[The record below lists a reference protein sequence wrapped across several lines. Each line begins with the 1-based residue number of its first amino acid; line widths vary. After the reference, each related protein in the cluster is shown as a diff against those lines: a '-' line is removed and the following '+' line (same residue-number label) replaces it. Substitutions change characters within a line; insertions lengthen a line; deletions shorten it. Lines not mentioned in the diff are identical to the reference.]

1 MTRQT
6 SINFSVALFSLAA
19 ALLVNVVSLSAD
31 ARAGESAWRA
41 KANAAIEAAIPR
53 AEKDKT
59 RPVYHF
65 RPPAQW
71 MNDVCGAI
79 YHKGHYHIFY
89 QFNPFGDTWGSTGT
103 SWGHACSKDLIRWE
117 HLPMAIVPQVHRGEL
132 RCNSGCVTLDGHGT
146 PMIFYTFV
154 PTGGGKRS
162 QWAAVAFDDQLLQ
175 WRRVTD
181 GPLMAAGMNG
191 VPAGINGRW
200 SDPFVF
206 KSIGKT
212 FVTFKSCGGVVCEAQ
227 NKELT
232 EWTYA
237 GKMEGVSGECPNFFK
252 LGDPSAGLGAG
263 KWVLLRS
270 TTQPSYR
277 IGQFHAD
284 KIAFV
289 EEANKG
295 GTLDYGYG
303 PEWRNLWGRG
313 FYGTNV
319 LFDDRARCVLF
330 GWVSG
335 FKPGRGWN
343 GCMSLPRILT
353 LDDNNNL
360 IQIPAPEL
368 QALRGKHHA
377 VSDLKLTDEQKRLDG
392 VAGDTLEIV
401 AEFEAADTEAFGL
414 KVRQSDDGKDAITIR
429 YAGRALN
436 VAGTEVPL
444 KLEGD
449 SKSLRLHLFLDKSV
463 LELFI
468 NDGAASV
475 TRVEYPGEK
484 DLAVSAF
491 AEGGGVTLK
500 SLDAWEMT
508 SIW

>member
-1 MTRQT
+1 MAQQASREIGT
-6 SINFSVALFSLAA
+6 VLFSLAA
-19 ALLVNVVSLSAD
+19 ALTVNVVFISNG
-31 ARAGESAWRA
+31 ARAGESEWRA
-41 KANAAIEAAIPR
+41 KANAAIEAAVPR
-53 AEKDKT
+53 AEKDKS

-71 MNDVCGAI
+71 MNDICGAI
-79 YHKGHYHIFY
+79 YYKGYYHIFY
-89 QFNPFGDTWGSTGT
+89 QLNPFGDGWGSTGS
-103 SWGHACSKDLIRWE
+103 SWGHARSKDLIRWE
-117 HLPMAIVPQVHRGEL
+117 HLPIAIVPMAHRGEL
-132 RCNSGCVTLDGHGT
+132 RCNSGCVTLDGHGR

-154 PTGGGKRS
+154 PARGDATRHGKRE
-162 QWAAVAFDDQLLQ
+162 QWAAIPLDDQLLQ
-175 WRRVTD
+175 WRRVKD
-181 GPLMAAGMNG
+181 GPLMAAGING
-191 VPAGINGRW
+191 VPAGINGGW

-206 KSIGKT
+206 KSGGRT

-232 EWTYA
+232 EWKYA
-237 GKMEGVSGECPNFFK
+237 GKMEGVSGECPNFFA
-252 LGDPSAGLGAG
+252 LQD

-284 KIAFV
+284 RIAFT
-289 EEANKG
+289 EEADKG
-295 GTLDYGYG
+295 GTVDYGYG
-303 PEWRNLWGRG
+303 PKWRNLWGRG

-319 LFDDRARCVLF
+319 LFDGRGRCVLF

-335 FKPGRGWN
+335 FKAGCGWN

-353 LDDNNNL
+353 LDKDQRL
-360 IQIPAPEL
+360 IQTPAPEL
-368 QALRGKHHA
+368 QKLRGKHHA
-377 VSDLKLTDEQKRLDG
+377 ISDLKLTGEEKRLDG

-401 AEFEAADTEAFGL
+401 ARFTAPGAKAFGL
-414 KVRQSDDGKDAITIR
+414 KVRQSDDGRDAITIR
-429 YAGRALN
+429 YANGTLN

-444 KLEGD
+444 KPEGD

-484 DLAVSAF
+484 DLGVSAF
-491 AEGGGVTLK
+491 AESGSVTLK
-500 SLDAWEMT
+500 SFDAWEMT